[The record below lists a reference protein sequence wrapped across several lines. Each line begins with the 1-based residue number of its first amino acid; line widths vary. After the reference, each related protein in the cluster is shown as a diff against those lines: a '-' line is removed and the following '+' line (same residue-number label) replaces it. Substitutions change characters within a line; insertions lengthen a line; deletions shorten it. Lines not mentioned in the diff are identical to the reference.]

1 MSSFRG
7 ARQRAVELH
16 RKLVASGV
24 NPLDIKALIDAAAK
38 DRSLEIIP
46 LPSGHK
52 QLKGAKGVLDPQSG
66 DIYLEKGPSFVE
78 MAAVV
83 AHEIGHACLHVEHL
97 FCSEDDMAGATA
109 QPSHASSSKVGDYGP
124 QERRELEANVFAR
137 ELLLPREL
145 CRRLYLDQGMSATDI
160 CSVTGLPGRLVKQQL
175 LDALLLPPQ
184 PESPSETPS
193 TGAMGLDHTQKKAV
207 DHRSTPFQLIAGPGT
222 GKTRTLIARI
232 VDLVEKGESPESIL
246 VLTFSNKAATE
257 ITDRL
262 KAALGEKARRV
273 WVGTFH
279 SFGLDLVRRYYD
291 QLDLPSDPPI
301 YDRSDS
307 IDALEELLPV
317 LPLQHYYSLSDP
329 ARVLKDVLVAI
340 SRAKDELI
348 SPQNYRQLGEQMRS
362 AASASADTTAQE
374 AAEKSLEV
382 AVIYDEYQKML
393 RSHGAVDFGDLVM
406 RPALLLASNDTV
418 RQQVQ
423 ERHRHVLVDE
433 YQDVNFAS
441 VQMLKGIV
449 GAGSRL
455 WVVGDPRQSIYRFRG
470 AAPAN
475 MSNFGA
481 DFAGA
486 DQSRLEINYRS
497 STEIVDAFVD
507 FAGPM
512 GASRGILPL
521 SLDANAG
528 PTKVPLFFTA
538 SPTLEAEVD
547 AIASSILAYH
557 GEGFGYSQQ
566 AVLCRTNARLA
577 AIANGLEARGIPVL
591 YLGSLFERSEIR
603 DLLSL
608 LSLIVEKFAGGLM
621 RVAAMPR
628 YRMSL
633 DDAAAVIRHAHSN
646 DAPPLSW
653 LGPEAS
659 IESLSPAGKAV
670 LTTLRQD
677 LGGLALDSPWEFLSS
692 YLLERSTVARDLAG
706 SDSVSDRM
714 RAVAIWQFLDF
725 LSQTARKKS
734 GHPVQQLLD
743 RIRQLVLM
751 TEERDLRVVPDEA
764 AHLDAVRLM
773 TVHGSKGLEF
783 DVVHL
788 PGLSKSSV
796 PANKQPDKCPPPDG
810 MISGYA
816 GLSAKE
822 AGDAAHHDEEEC
834 LFFVSLSRARRRL
847 HLYRSETQ
855 KTQNRGPSP
864 YMQRLGTRLMAA
876 TVEPFTTDV
885 SIAPVDR
892 PRVRW
897 PVQLTVSQTWLRAYD
912 QCPRR
917 FFYTYVIGILTAQR
931 NSAFARTHDCVHRL
945 IKWISERPE
954 LGPAD
959 EAAVASEFE
968 RLWSERGPTGH
979 AYAVRYNALAHRMA
993 KQLLM
998 FKADSGVST
1007 ARDIDVPFASS
1018 NASVRVKG
1026 HDVTQTAD
1034 GTSVIRY
1041 VLTKRIPKKEH
1052 EALDA
1057 TMHHLAGRHAYGK
1070 SYAIEVVSLTTAE
1083 RRTLEMTNKKLTSE
1097 SEKCEQMLADMRRCD
1112 FSASPD
1118 ALRCPRCPHFFICD
1132 ASPGGEID
1140 SENL

>member
-1 MSSFRG
+1 M
-7 ARQRAVELH
+7 H
-16 RKLVASGV
+16 TKLVAAGV
-24 NPLDIKALIDAAAK
+24 DPLDIKALINAAAK
-38 DRSLEIIP
+38 DLELEIIP

-66 DIYLEKGPSFVE
+66 DIYLEKGASFIE
-78 MAAVV
+78 MAVV
-83 AHEIGHACLHVEHL
+83 AAHEIGHACLHVEHL
-97 FCSEDDMAGATA
+97 FCNEDDMAGASA
-109 QPSHASSSKVGDYGP
+109 QPSQAPSSKVGDYGP
-124 QERRELEANVFAR
+124 HERRELEANVFAR

-145 CRRLYLDQGMSATDI
+145 CEGLYLDQGMSVIDI
-160 CSVTGLPGRLVKQQL
+160 CSATSLPSRLIKQQL

-184 PESPSETPS
+184 PEPPSETPS
-193 TGAMGLDHTQKKAV
+193 TSAVGLDPTQKSAV
-207 DHRSTPFQLIAGPGT
+207 AHRSTPFQLIAGPGT

-232 VDLVEKGESPESIL
+232 VDLVEEGVAPESVL

-262 KAALGEKARRV
+262 QLALGEKARRV

-329 ARVLKDVLVAI
+329 ARILKDVLVAI

-348 SPQNYRQLGEQMRS
+348 DPQEYRRLGEQMRS
-362 AASASADTTAQE
+362 AVSASADPAAAEE

-393 RSHGAVDFGDLVM
+393 KSHGAVDFGDLVM
-406 RPALLLASNDTV
+406 RPALLLASDDTI

-433 YQDVNFAS
+433 YQDVNYAS

-449 GAGSRL
+449 GAGNRL

-475 MSNFGA
+475 MSNFGS

-486 DQSRLEINYRS
+486 DQSRLEVNYRS
-497 STEIVDAFVD
+497 STEIVDAFVK

-521 SLDANAG
+521 SLEANAG
-528 PTKVPLFFTA
+528 ASGTPLYFTA

-547 AIASSILAYH
+547 AIASSILAHH
-557 GEGFGYSQQ
+557 GQGFGYSQQ

-608 LSLIVEKFAGGLM
+608 MSLVAEKFAGGLI
-621 RVAAMPR
+621 RVATMPR

-633 DDAAAVIRHAHSN
+633 EDATAVIRHAQRPDS
-646 DAPPLSW
+646 APLAW
-653 LGPEAS
+653 LEPDAS
-659 IESLSPAGKAV
+659 IESLSLAGQAA
-670 LTTLRQD
+670 LSTLRQD
-677 LGGLALDSPWEFLSS
+677 LDGLALDSPWEFLSS
-692 YLLERSTVARDLAG
+692 YLLERSTVTRDLAVSG
-706 SDSVSDRM
+706 SIPDRM

-725 LSQTARKKS
+725 LSQPARKKS
-734 GHPVQQLLD
+734 AHPVQQLLD

-764 AHLDAVRLM
+764 THLDAVRLL

-796 PANKQPDKCPPPDG
+796 PTNRQADKCPPPDG

-822 AGDAAHHDEEEC
+822 ARDVTHNDEEEC
-834 LFFVSLSRARRRL
+834 LFFVALSRARRRL

-855 KTQNRGPSP
+855 KTQNRGASP
-864 YMQRLGTRLMAA
+864 YLQRLGTRVKTS
-876 TVEPFTTDV
+876 TVEPFATEASTV
-885 SIAPVDR
+885 PVDQ

-897 PVQLTVSQTWLRAYD
+897 PAQLTVSQTRLRAYD
-912 QCPRR
+912 KCPRR
-917 FFYTYVIGILTAQR
+917 FFYSYVVGILTAQR
-931 NSAFARTHDCVHRL
+931 NSAFARTHDCIHRL
-945 IKWISERPE
+945 VNWVSERPK

-959 EAAVASEFE
+959 AAVVAAEFE
-968 RLWSERGPTGH
+968 RLWLERGPTGH
-979 AYAVRYNALAHRMA
+979 AYAARYNALAHRMA
-993 KQLLM
+993 RQLLA
-998 FKADSGVST
+998 FKAEGAVSA
-1007 ARDIDVPFASS
+1007 ARDVDVPFASS
-1018 NASVRVKG
+1018 SVSIRVKG
-1026 HDVTQTAD
+1026 HDVTQTGD
-1034 GTSVIRY
+1034 GTCIIRY
-1041 VLTKRIPKKEH
+1041 VLTKRIPKKEDDT
-1052 EALDA
+1052 LDA

-1070 SYAIEVVSLTTAE
+1070 RYAIEVVSLTTAE
-1083 RRTLEMTNKKLTSE
+1083 RRILETTDKNLMSQ
-1097 SEKCEQMLADMRRCD
+1097 SEKCEQMLNSMRRCD
-1112 FSASPD
+1112 FPAD
-1118 ALRCPRCPHFFICD
+1118 RDDMRCPRCPHFFICD

-1140 SENL
+1140 PKNL

>member
-7 ARQRAVELH
+7 ARQGAVELH
-16 RKLVASGV
+16 AKLVAAGV
-24 NPLDIKALIDAAAK
+24 NPLNIKALIDAAAK
-38 DRSLEIIP
+38 DLDLQIVP

-66 DIYLEKGPSFVE
+66 DIYLEKVPSFIE
-78 MAAVV
+78 MAVV
-83 AHEIGHACLHVEHL
+83 AAHEIGHACLHVEHL
-97 FCSEDDMAGATA
+97 FCNEDDIAGATA
-109 QPSHASSSKVGDYGP
+109 QPSHAPSSKVGDYGP
-124 QERRELEANVFAR
+124 HERRELEANVFAR

-145 CRRLYLDQGMSATDI
+145 CRRLYLDEGMSVTDI
-160 CSVTGLPGRLVKQQL
+160 CSVTNLPSRLVKQQL
-175 LDALLLPPQ
+175 LDALLLPPH

-193 TGAMGLDHTQKKAV
+193 TGAVGLDHTQKKAV

-262 KAALGEKARRV
+262 KTALGVKARRV

-329 ARVLKDVLVAI
+329 ARILKDVLVAI

-348 SPQNYRQLGEQMRS
+348 DPKVYRNLGEQMQIT
-362 AASASADTTAQE
+362 ASGTADPVAQE
-374 AAEKSLEV
+374 AAAKSLEV

-393 RSHGAVDFGDLVM
+393 QSHGAVDFGDLVM
-406 RPALLLASNDTV
+406 RPALLLASNETV

-449 GAGSRL
+449 GHGNRL

-481 DFAGA
+481 DFVGA

-497 STEIVDAFVD
+497 STEIVGAFVD
-507 FAGPM
+507 FASPM

-521 SLDANAG
+521 SLEANAG
-528 PTKVPLFFTA
+528 PTGIPLCFTA

-547 AIASSILAYH
+547 AITSSILAYH
-557 GEGFGYSQQ
+557 GQGFGYSQQ

-577 AIANGLEARGIPVL
+577 SIANGLEARGVPVL

-608 LSLIVEKFAGGLM
+608 LSIIVEKFAGGLV
-621 RVAAMPR
+621 RVATMPR
-628 YRMSL
+628 YQMSL
-633 DDAAAVIRHAHSN
+633 EDATAVIRHTLGHDS
-646 DAPPLSW
+646 APLAW
-653 LGPEAS
+653 LDPEAP
-659 IESLSPAGKAV
+659 IESLSPAGKAA

-677 LGGLALDSPWEFLSS
+677 LDGLALDSPWEFLSS
-692 YLLERSTVARDLAG
+692 YLLERSTTARDLAA
-706 SDSVSDRM
+706 STSIPDRM
-714 RAVAIWQFLDF
+714 RAVAVWQFLDF
-725 LSQTARKKS
+725 LSQPARKKS

-764 AHLDAVRLM
+764 AHLDAVRLL

-796 PANKQPDKCPPPDG
+796 PANRQPDKCPPPDG

-822 AGDAAHHDEEEC
+822 ARDAAHHDEEEC
-834 LFFVSLSRARRRL
+834 LFFVALSRARRRL

-855 KTQNRGPSP
+855 KTQNRAASP
-864 YMQRLGTRLMAA
+864 YLQRLGTRLKATAA
-876 TVEPFTTDV
+876 EPFTTDASTV
-885 SIAPVDR
+885 QIDQ

-897 PVQLTVSQTWLRAYD
+897 PAQLTVSQTWLRAYD

-945 IKWISERPE
+945 IKWVSERPE

-959 EAAVASEFE
+959 EAVVAAEFD
-968 RLWSERGPTGH
+968 RLWSERGPAGH
-979 AYAVRYNALAHRMA
+979 AYAARYNALAHRMA
-993 KQLLM
+993 KQLLA
-998 FKADSGVST
+998 FKSGGAVST
-1007 ARDIDVPFASS
+1007 AQDVDVPFPGSSASI
-1018 NASVRVKG
+1018 RVKG
-1026 HDVTQTAD
+1026 HDVTQTAS
-1034 GTSVIRY
+1034 GTNVIRY
-1041 VLTKRIPKKEH
+1041 VLTKRIPKKEDD
-1052 EALDA
+1052 ALDA
-1057 TMHHLAGRHAYGK
+1057 TMHHLAGRHVYGK

-1083 RRTLEMTNKKLTSE
+1083 RRILEIADKKLMSQ
-1097 SEKCEQMLADMRRCD
+1097 SEKCEQMLAGMRRCEFPAD
-1112 FSASPD
+1112 RD
-1118 ALRCPRCPHFFICD
+1118 DMRCPRCPHFFICD

-1140 SENL
+1140 PKN